1 MRNRNRNM
9 SNRSRGTR
17 KISSSKVSCNNLKRN
32 ICITMRRRRRMRRM
46 RRRAH
51 NDEEEEEEG
60 S

>member
-32 ICITMRRRRRMRRM
+32 ICITMRRRRRMRR
-46 RRRAH
+46 RAH
-51 NDEEEEEEG
+51 NDEEEEKEEG